1 MKELVSFEH
10 VTKIYNRKF
19 KALND
24 VSFKIGEGMFGL
36 LGANGAGKTT
46 LMKSLVTLNNP
57 EKGRIIVDRYD
68 TQKQGL
74 EVRNIVGYL
83 PQDFSIY
90 PNLTAYEFLDY
101 IAQINKINNSKVRKS
116 KIQEVLEG
124 VNLWQVKDKKVG
136 GFSGGMKRRLG
147 IAQAILK
154 DPKILIVDEPT
165 AGLDPEERIRFR
177 MLLTEFSQNKCV
189 ILSTHIV
196 EDIASSCET
205 IGFLNKG
212 TLMYFGSPV
221 DFIEKVRGKVKEF
234 CISDRKEML
243 YLKNTYEIISERRT
257 SNGTFIRAIGDNLLN
272 EEKGTLVEPN
282 LEDAYMYYVKYDE
295 CREENIKHA

>member
-1 MKELVSFEH
+1 MEELVSFEH
-10 VTKIYNRKF
+10 VTKIYNDKF
-19 KALND
+19 TALRD

-46 LMKSLVTLNNP
+46 LMKCVVTLHDP
-57 EKGRIIVDRYD
+57 ERGRIIIDGYD
-68 TQKQGL
+68 TQKQAL

-90 PNLTAYEFLDY
+90 PSLTAYEFLDF
-101 IAQINKINNSKVRKS
+101 IAQINKISNKKIRKN
-116 KIQEVLEG
+116 KIHEVLEG
-124 VNLWQVKDKKVG
+124 VNLWKVKDKKVG

-177 MLLTEFSQNKCV
+177 MLLTEFSKNKCV

-221 DFIEKVRGKVKEF
+221 DFIERVRGKVKEF
-234 CISDRKEML
+234 CIREQSEMI
-243 YLKNTYEIISERRT
+243 YLKNTYEVISARRT
-257 SNGTFIRAIGDNLLN
+257 SNGIFVRAIGDEIFN
-272 EEKGTLVEPN
+272 ESKGNLVEPN
-282 LEDAYMYYVKYDE
+282 LEDAYMYYVKNNE
-295 CREENIKHA
+295 CKKEGKKYA